1 MAAAP
6 THYLRANESEW
17 SPGRVLVVDT
27 ETRSTRVD
35 GLDTLALRLWVA
47 ARLDRRGN
55 GAVGVQGAGR
65 FRSRSA

>member
-17 SPGRVLVVDT
+17 TPGRVLVVDT

-47 ARLDRRGN
+47 ARLDRPR
-55 GAVGVQGAGR
+55 AL
-65 FRSRSA
+65 SARVRQPGGLR